1 MLTPAWKRKKSRNVT
16 EKSLEITQEMPGE
29 ELQRHHAMMRKMEEI
44 HCVDDLLRRHVQV
57 DDTEIIFQSMSDE
70 DYPTGME
77 N

>member
-1 MLTPAWKRKKSRNVT
+1 
-16 EKSLEITQEMPGE
+16 MPGE
-29 ELQRHHAMMRKMEEI
+29 ELQRHEAMMRKMEEI
-44 HCVDDLLRRHVQV
+44 HRVDDLLRRHVQV